1 MRLSPAKQRR
11 SVGQSTSV
19 HFKSLCSDVLAHC
32 LVHGSHSITA
42 LECVHSQVQAQL
54 LSGRKVLSSG
64 APTFSDSQPPLS
76 KLMFLA
82 MMAQWVKNPPA
93 AQEMQVSSLGQEES
107 LEQGKSIHSS
117 VLAWRIPWIE
127 EPGEQQSMGW
137 QRIIHD

>member
-93 AQEMQVSSLGQEES
+93 AQEMQVSSLGQEDPS
-107 LEQGKSIHSS
+107 CRGVIRPAHSNKRSPAMRRPRTWTREQPRS
-117 VLAWRIPWIE
+117 
-127 EPGEQQSMGW
+127 
-137 QRIIHD
+137 